1 MKGVSHDMDFW
12 LAQGIYV
19 LHSEFRPVYV
29 GKAFGTRL
37 GPRLRAH
44 LTDHLQGRWDM
55 FSWYTL
61 STLNKLTGT
70 LRDPGARKLKPDTVN
85 DTLEALAILISNPP
99 LNRREESIPNAVEAE
114 QASSSV
120 RSIREYLEEILERL
134 PE

>member
-19 LHSEFRPVYV
+19 LHSEFRPVSV

>member
-1 MKGVSHDMDFW
+1 
-12 LAQGIYV
+12 
-19 LHSEFRPVYV
+19 
-29 GKAFGTRL
+29 
-37 GPRLRAH
+37 
-44 LTDHLQGRWDM
+44 M